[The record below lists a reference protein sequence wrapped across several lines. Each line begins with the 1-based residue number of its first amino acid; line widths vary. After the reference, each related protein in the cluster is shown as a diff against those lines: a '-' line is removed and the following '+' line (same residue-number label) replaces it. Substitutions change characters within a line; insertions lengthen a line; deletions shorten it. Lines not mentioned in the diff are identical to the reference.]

1 MAKRACETGGIDF
14 SYEKEPPNES
24 ILVNNQTSD
33 VHSFSIT
40 FDNINFDKKAR
51 DSHFDVVQGMAVGD
65 SVRSHP
71 KQHLSKGYF
80 GFERGRVASKWCW
93 VQWLYQNARWSS
105 HYTKDHLLPY
115 EIFQEKFH
123 FKLGS
128 WADSPN
134 ILKGNGQE
142 IRNCK

>member
-71 KQHLSKGYF
+71 KQQPSKGYF
-80 GFERGRVASKWCW
+80 GFKRGRVASK
-93 VQWLYQNARWSS
+93 
-105 HYTKDHLLPY
+105 
-115 EIFQEKFH
+115 
-123 FKLGS
+123 
-128 WADSPN
+128 
-134 ILKGNGQE
+134 
-142 IRNCK
+142 

>member
-24 ILVNNQTSD
+24 ILVNNQTSYAPNEWILINNQISD

-40 FDNINFDKKAR
+40 FDNMNFDKKAR
-51 DSHFDVVQGMAVGD
+51 DSHFDVVQGMEVRD

-80 GFERGRVASKWCW
+80 GFERGRVASK
-93 VQWLYQNARWSS
+93 
-105 HYTKDHLLPY
+105 
-115 EIFQEKFH
+115 
-123 FKLGS
+123 
-128 WADSPN
+128 
-134 ILKGNGQE
+134 
-142 IRNCK
+142 